1 MTPAIS
7 LYRKDSLH
15 HSETDGV
22 IQGTR
27 RNTCLFL
34 KKKKKNRNT
43 DLKGMIVEQ
52 RITGKK
58 QDRKRVV
65 EAGSVIS

>member
-1 MTPAIS
+1 MESYRVLVEIPAS
-7 LYRKDSLH
+7 S
-15 HSETDGV
+15 
-22 IQGTR
+22 
-27 RNTCLFL
+27 L
-34 KKKKKNRNT
+34 KKKKKFRNT

>member
-1 MTPAIS
+1 MESYRVLVEIPASS
-7 LYRKDSLH
+7 L
-15 HSETDGV
+15 
-22 IQGTR
+22 
-27 RNTCLFL
+27 
-34 KKKKKNRNT
+34 KKKKNRNT

>member
-1 MTPAIS
+1 MESYRVLVEIPAS
-7 LYRKDSLH
+7 S
-15 HSETDGV
+15 
-22 IQGTR
+22 
-27 RNTCLFL
+27 L
-34 KKKKKNRNT
+34 KKKKKKFRNT